1 MMTVSKH
8 KSIHNIAM
16 HRNFCFLLCIDV
28 VIGFNQTLYEVSED
42 ARQATVYVV
51 LVNGILRRPVVV
63 SVSTR
68 DGTALSKFSLN
79 RINTIL
85 LLSLTFRW

>member
-1 MMTVSKH
+1 
-8 KSIHNIAM
+8 M

-28 VIGFNQTLYEVSED
+28 VIGFNQTLYVVSED
-42 ARQATVYVV
+42 AGQATVYVV

-68 DGTALSKFSLN
+68 DGTALSKFNLK
-79 RINTIL
+79 RINAVL
-85 LLSLTFRW
+85 MLSLDIQVVVTTPVSGLWN